1 MHYFCIPKTNINLI
15 YMDAAN
21 TLESQINRSDYK
33 ILIVDD
39 VVSNVLL
46 LKILLTNEKFQVCTA
61 NCGNMC
67 IEQARAEKPDLIL
80 LDVMMP
86 DISGFDTAVIL
97 KKDPELKDIPIIFL
111 TALNSPADLV
121 KGFQVGA
128 NDFLSK
134 PFNKEELVVRVM
146 HQIALV
152 AAKRLIEKQNRELLA
167 TINNRD
173 KMYSVIAH
181 DLRSP
186 MASIRMVLNLAV
198 AAISPDVVG
207 QEIFELIDKAN
218 KESEDVHDLLD
229 NLLKWTKSQTG
240 RLNVVYQDI
249 DLDDVQC
256 ISKSFPGF
264 IDVINNE
271 LAPSKMQSIYR
282 GDVLKLRIYGQS
294 HSKRIGVYI
303 EGLPDSVRLD
313 EEYTAGIMARRAPGK
328 NKWSTSRVEADEVH
342 FEKIRKM
349 VHGYIINTNTKPKD
363 YESLLNKPRPSH
375 ADYTARFLYGDD
387 AARSG
392 GGIFSGRMTAP
403 LCIAGSIAKCEL
415 EKRGIKIYSHLLQI
429 GEASDV
435 GYYEGFTQD
444 EISKVQKKELPVI
457 DDEAGKLMIQVID
470 AARKDCDS
478 VGGVIETVVYGM
490 PAGIGGPLFDGIE
503 GKLAQ
508 IIYAVPAVKGVEFG
522 YGFESSYLRGSE
534 NNDPFEYDKDG
545 KVVLKTNKCGG
556 ILGGISVGGDC
567 APIVFSTAVKP
578 TPSIGKKQQTVD
590 LAEHKNTEII
600 IEGRHDPCIA
610 PRAVPV
616 IECAAAVAIYDMIL
630 AKEKEN

>member
-1 MHYFCIPKTNINLI
+1 
-15 YMDAAN
+15 MDAGN

-39 VVSNVLL
+39 VTSNVLL

-186 MASIRMVLNLAV
+186 MASIRMVLNLV
-198 AAISPDVVG
+198 AATVSPDVVG
-207 QEIFELIDKAN
+207 EEIYMLLDKAN

-240 RLNVVYQDI
+240 RLNVVLQ
-249 DLDDVQC
+249 DLDLND
-256 ISKSFPGF
+256 IIPGVVEIF
-264 IDVINNE
+264 DLIAANKKIKLSYTGTSTIVRADNDMLKTVVRNFLSNAIKFSPENSTIEITVTSDADFAKVSVRDHGVGIAADRID
-271 LAPSKMQSIYR
+271 SIFHKGETTYGTGGEEGSGLGLQLCQDFAIKNG
-282 GDVLKLRIYGQS
+282 GDVMVESVEGQGSTFSVMVPLK
-294 HSKRIGVYI
+294 
-303 EGLPDSVRLD
+303 
-313 EEYTAGIMARRAPGK
+313 
-328 NKWSTSRVEADEVH
+328 
-342 FEKIRKM
+342 
-349 VHGYIINTNTKPKD
+349 KD
-363 YESLLNKPRPSH
+363 
-375 ADYTARFLYGDD
+375 
-387 AARSG
+387 
-392 GGIFSGRMTAP
+392 
-403 LCIAGSIAKCEL
+403 
-415 EKRGIKIYSHLLQI
+415 
-429 GEASDV
+429 
-435 GYYEGFTQD
+435 
-444 EISKVQKKELPVI
+444 
-457 DDEAGKLMIQVID
+457 
-470 AARKDCDS
+470 
-478 VGGVIETVVYGM
+478 
-490 PAGIGGPLFDGIE
+490 
-503 GKLAQ
+503 
-508 IIYAVPAVKGVEFG
+508 
-522 YGFESSYLRGSE
+522 
-534 NNDPFEYDKDG
+534 
-545 KVVLKTNKCGG
+545 
-556 ILGGISVGGDC
+556 
-567 APIVFSTAVKP
+567 
-578 TPSIGKKQQTVD
+578 
-590 LAEHKNTEII
+590 
-600 IEGRHDPCIA
+600 
-610 PRAVPV
+610 
-616 IECAAAVAIYDMIL
+616 
-630 AKEKEN
+630 